1 MERGRVFF
9 NDLMIH
15 HPIIPSKTSEQS
27 AESHECH
34 EWARISAFLFVFLR
48 DIRSRLGICSELIFS
63 SSLF

>member
-15 HPIIPSKTSEQS
+15 HPIIPSETSEQS

-48 DIRSRLGICSELIFS
+48 DIRGRPGICAELFFS